1 MLSQKEA
8 DNLIAM
14 LKELKSKQMKIPFP
28 QPTKELRLDLESSMN
43 KKEKFII
50 DINRKG
56 QFNLLKCTFQTR
68 YRNSIRLLRI
78 DIEGPPHE
86 NPDGTIVECPHIHIY
101 KEGYELKWA
110 YPLSEIIQTQNDD
123 LIDILIAF
131 LEYNKVKRNGHL
143 FYMEGGLV

>member
-8 DNLIAM
+8 EDLIVM
-14 LKELKSKQMKIPFP
+14 LKELKSKQKTIPFP
-28 QPTKELRLDLESSMN
+28 QPTKELRLDLESPFN
-43 KKEKFII
+43 KKYKFIL

-78 DIEGPPHE
+78 DIEGPSHE
-86 NPDGTIVECPHIHIY
+86 NPDGTIVECPHIHVY

-110 YPLSEIIQTQNDD
+110 YPLSEIIQAQNND

-131 LEYNKVKRNGHL
+131 LEYNNVKRNGYS